1 MKDKEIKINQVRRD
15 RQAKIKDKRIEK
27 IQGAEKR
34 EEVLVQGQSLRVV
47 IIQEKMKQV
56 PKFDII

>member
-34 EEVLVQGQSLRVV
+34 EEVLVQGQNLRVV